1 MKINE
6 IETSRLLL
14 RNFTKEDAL
23 WAYHIWNDP
32 EMGKYLV
39 DEAKEGIDLEY
50 LKELEGLGEDEEC
63 CFLIP
68 VFKDSLKRVGTCSFI
83 PSEDNKVFDIA
94 YCVHKDYW
102 NKGYATE
109 IVLGL
114 VDYARSQK
122 AEKVTITINQD
133 NIASNCVAKKCGGRI
148 VKESA
153 YKKRGTDMVMK
164 DYIYEII
171 L

>member
-39 DEAKEGIDLEY
+39 DEAKEGGILKY

-83 PSEDNKVFDIA
+83 PSEDNRFDIA

-102 NKGYATE
+102 KG
-109 IVLGL
+109 L
-114 VDYARSQK
+114 
-122 AEKVTITINQD
+122 
-133 NIASNCVAKKCGGRI
+133 CH
-148 VKESA
+148 
-153 YKKRGTDMVMK
+153 
-164 DYIYEII
+164 
-171 L
+171 